1 MESITVMQSMEGL
14 TGFFSHFLAALLLT
28 ALFIAVYIRVT
39 PYPEFQL
46 IHEGK
51 IAPAVSFS
59 GAFLGFIF
67 PLASAIISS
76 ISFLDMIV
84 WSLVALVVQI
94 MVFFLLKAMFVNL
107 CSDIADNHLAPAVL
121 LGVLSLGAG
130 ILSAACM
137 TF

>member
-1 MESITVMQSMEGL
+1 MESITVMQSMAGL
-14 TGFFSHFLAALLLT
+14 TGFVSHFLAALLLT
-28 ALFIAVYIRVT
+28 ALFMAIYVRVT

-46 IHEGK
+46 IQEGK

-59 GAFLGFIF
+59 GAFLGFVF

-76 ISFLDMIV
+76 ISFLDMVV

-94 MVFFLLKAMFVNL
+94 MVFLLLKAMFSNL